1 MTRPSPRKCSRNAS
15 EGLLG
20 ASPGPST
27 ATRRPTGTATRSPAS
42 KPPPA
47 PAPND
52 TCGSSTGRRAPP
64 ATTPAGG
71 STPTATK
78 PSPASTRQPRRP
90 DDPHQRALPRHRAR
104 PDDHR
109 RVHPLLRRRPRT
121 PAVRHHPPPPHR
133 TRQGAGRVNAWTL
146 AREILTPHGID
157 QRHRPPGQKH
167 LEPIGAAIPR
177 LLVFRAIAAAVA
189 LGGWLDDLGRPPRHH
204 RPRTNPPRP
213 IP

>member
-1 MTRPSPRKCSRNAS
+1 
-15 EGLLG
+15 G
-20 ASPGPST
+20 ANPGPST

-47 PAPND
+47 PAPNG

-78 PSPASTRQPRRP
+78 PSPATTSQTRRP
-90 DDPHQRALPRHRAR
+90 DDPHQRALHRLRAQ

-121 PAVRHHPPPPHR
+121 PAVRHHPPPPSRAQGGPPVQRSDVPLIVLDLRQAALRLAHPCHCGHR
-133 TRQGAGRVNAWTL
+133 DCTIGDHLWRSTLDMRPGPRATTTDPRVT
-146 AREILTPHGID
+146 GS
-157 QRHRPPGQKH
+157 
-167 LEPIGAAIPR
+167 
-177 LLVFRAIAAAVA
+177 AAAV
-189 LGGWLDDLGRPPRHH
+189 GQPPGPKLDP
-204 RPRTNPPRP
+204 
-213 IP
+213 